1 MAKLQLGRLSRVE
14 LRKAWEK
21 EDGDFTPWL
30 ALPENIGLLGEAIG
44 LDLEVAAVEQ
54 AVGDFRADILCRD
67 TASQSLV
74 LIENQLERT
83 DNRHLGQLITYA
95 AGLQASSIVWVASR
109 IRNEHRAALDW
120 LNEHTAEQ
128 FSFFGLEVELWQIEK
143 SKIAP
148 KFNVVCKPNDWSR
161 TITAVG
167 QHGGAV
173 VLSGSQ
179 QLQLDY
185 WTGFREYLE
194 EHAER
199 ITPTKAHPQGF
210 MDFSLGRSGIWLAA
224 SIRVRMKGITALVV
238 LGSQHA
244 ESHFRQLEKQ
254 RLRFDGKFGEPLE
267 WRPLPERKHK
277 HILIRLEDADP
288 EDRKDWPRQHE
299 WLRAKLDKL
308 HETFSEAIKSLSDD
322 SDEID
327 R

>member
-1 MAKLQLGRLSRVE
+1 M
-14 LRKAWEK
+14 
-21 EDGDFTPWL
+21 
-30 ALPENIGLLGEAIG
+30 
-44 LDLEVAAVEQ
+44 
-54 AVGDFRADILCRD
+54 GDFRADILCRD

-185 WTGFREYLE
+185 WTVFREYLE

-224 SIRVRMKGITALVV
+224 SIRVRMKGLTALVV

-244 ESHFRQLEKQ
+244 E
-254 RLRFDGKFGEPLE
+254 
-267 WRPLPERKHK
+267 
-277 HILIRLEDADP
+277 
-288 EDRKDWPRQHE
+288 
-299 WLRAKLDKL
+299 
-308 HETFSEAIKSLSDD
+308 
-322 SDEID
+322 
-327 R
+327 